1 MRVLVQTDVR
11 NADEDV
17 LNSKWIFFYQEIYV
31 LFSSMIYLKVVYLIR
46 FSVQNFSLPVRQTQ
60 VSTCT
65 NYEENTYEN
74 NVFLVRLI

>member
-1 MRVLVQTDVR
+1 
-11 NADEDV
+11 
-17 LNSKWIFFYQEIYV
+17 
-31 LFSSMIYLKVVYLIR
+31 MIYLKVVYLIR

-74 NVFLVRLI
+74 NVFYLDSSE